1 MYLSKISIEE
11 VKERLTSFGIE
22 MLSENY
28 MGMRKKHLFKCK
40 ECGEPFE
47 AYMKEEILKN
57 II

>member
-1 MYLSKISIEE
+1 MSKISIEE